1 MSATVFVA
9 MIVGMSE
16 LPTPHNNFFHFALS
30 QLPNARSLIETQLD
44 AAALAVLD
52 LENLKIEAGSL
63 VFSDSV
69 IQ

>member
-1 MSATVFVA
+1 MSATKFVG
-9 MIVGMSE
+9 MIIGMSE
-16 LPTPHNNFFHFALS
+16 LLTPHNNFFHFALS

-52 LENLKIEAGSL
+52 LDNLKLQSGSL